1 MNICTTKHISVD
13 GKSSVVENTI
23 ISFSQ
28 ASIWTV
34 YPTDGSVSNPFGIEK
49 NNEWSYVKRGDAA
62 PTGLTNDEG
71 WNNTQK
77 LINNKNNNYDSSAG
91 WVVSVNEGSKADVK
105 FNFSGNY
112 CFCC

>member
-1 MNICTTKHISVD
+1 M
-13 GKSSVVENTI
+13 VENTI

-112 CFCC
+112 NYS